1 MAAASVR
8 ATGTTTMSITA
19 ITATSKLRV
28 KIAAAVT
35 PPTTIEMTTTLIM
48 QHQ

>member
-8 ATGTTTMSITA
+8 ATRTTTMSITA

-35 PPTTIEMTTTLIM
+35 PSKTMEATTTSIM
-48 QHQ
+48 QHP

>member
-1 MAAASVR
+1 
-8 ATGTTTMSITA
+8 MS

-28 KIAAAVT
+28 KIAATVT
-35 PPTTIEMTTTLIM
+35 PPTTIEATTTSIM